1 MPIQDI
7 HEFITELESNGEL
20 KRVKT
25 EVDSDLEVAEIMRR
39 GMYSDGPA
47 ILFEN
52 IKGYNMPVL
61 GNAFGS
67 MKRLEI
73 GLEMT
78 DFTEIGQ
85 RIADMTKM
93 DVPSGFLNKIKK
105 LPELS
110 KMTASFPKAEASG
123 PVTEI
128 TSSDASFEDLPILK
142 SWPNDSGRNLSL

>member
-1 MPIQDI
+1 
-7 HEFITELESNGEL
+7 
-20 KRVKT
+20 
-25 EVDSDLEVAEIMRR
+25 
-39 GMYSDGPA
+39 MYSDGPA

-52 IKGYNMPVL
+52 VKGYDVPVL

-93 DVPSGFLNKIKK
+93 DVPSG
-105 LPELS
+105 LS
-110 KMTASFPKAEASG
+110 KQNKK
-123 PVTEI
+123 
-128 TSSDASFEDLPILK
+128 TSRAHQ
-142 SWPNDSGRNLSL
+142 R